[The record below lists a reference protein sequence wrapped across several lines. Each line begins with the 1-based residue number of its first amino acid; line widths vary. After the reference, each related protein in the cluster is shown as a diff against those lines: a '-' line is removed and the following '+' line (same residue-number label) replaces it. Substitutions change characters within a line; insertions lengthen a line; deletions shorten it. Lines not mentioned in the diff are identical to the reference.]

1 MKNTKITHTHT
12 HTYSLFRSI
21 FFVCLWITHLYT
33 INNKIEIIGNFQQ
46 IERLRYVH
54 AVFTMIVEYFHS
66 RRKKIYSFSLVLFLT
81 CAYSPLN
88 NVNIWEYR
96 GRTMGV
102 RWEYGGS
109 TVGVRWKY
117 GGSTVGVR
125 WKYGGI
131 MWEYH
136 GSTMGVQWECE
147 HSYFRFSPLG

>member
-1 MKNTKITHTHT
+1 MKNTKITHT

-21 FFVCLWITHLYT
+21 FFMCLWITHLYT
-33 INNKIEIIGNFQQ
+33 INNKIEIVENFQQ

-109 TVGVRWKY
+109 TMEVRWDYVGVPWKY
-117 GGSTVGVR
+117 DGSTVGV
-125 WKYGGI
+125 WAL
-131 MWEYH
+131 
-136 GSTMGVQWECE
+136 VLPL
-147 HSYFRFSPLG
+147 FPLG